1 MNGMACNCTA
11 LNFNKLW
18 LLSRAT
24 KRQHECSPQQWIKQQ
39 YMARFPD
46 NEIIS
51 LVGKAPRFDL
61 AESVGPSVRLAE
73 LIDMAF
79 GDDAG
84 FSLDYGTA
92 AGNPQLRQ
100 QIAKQNG
107 VDPDDVVVTV
117 GGMHALFLIAFTV
130 CQAGDEAIVAEPV
143 FPLARN
149 AFAAVGAQTR
159 ALPLR
164 FDTGYR
170 IDLQALRQLLCPKTK
185 VVSLASPQNPSGVA
199 IPEQTLREIVAMLA
213 EHAPDAW
220 LLVDETYREAAYGED
235 RAAPSA
241 ACLGP
246 KVISV
251 SSLSKA
257 HGSAGLRIGW
267 AIARDTAMRQALVTA
282 KFSTVISCSPV
293 DEALALAVFRQR
305 ERIIGE
311 RRKLLA
317 QNLQFVESWVLRH
330 SSHIDWVRPDAG
342 ALCCMR
348 LKPTVFDAAAVE
360 RFYAALARYSTRVA
374 PGAWFGDDPLV
385 FRLGF
390 GLPTLT
396 ALAIGLECVSV
407 ALTEAAQPKGGAA
420 AF

>member
-1 MNGMACNCTA
+1 
-11 LNFNKLW
+11 
-18 LLSRAT
+18 
-24 KRQHECSPQQWIKQQ
+24 
-39 YMARFPD
+39 MARFPD

-51 LVGKAPRFDL
+51 LVSKAPRFDL
-61 AESVGPSVRLAE
+61 AESVGPSVRLSE

-79 GDDAG
+79 GDDAD

-92 AGNPQLRQ
+92 AGNPELRR
-100 QIAKQNG
+100 QIANENG
-107 VDPDDVVVTV
+107 VDADDVVVTV
-117 GGMHALFLIAFTV
+117 GGMHALFLIAFTL

-149 AFAAVGAQTR
+149 ALTAVGAVTR
-159 ALPLR
+159 ALPLG

-170 IDLQALRQLLCPKTK
+170 VDLDALRKLLSPKTK

-199 IPEQTLREIVAMLA
+199 IPTQTLREIAAMLA
-213 EHAPDAW
+213 EHAPEAW
-220 LLVDETYREAAYGED
+220 LVVDETYREAAYGD
-235 RAAPSA
+235 DISAPSA
-241 ACLGP
+241 ASLGP

-251 SSLSKA
+251 ASLSKC

-267 AIARDTAMRQALVTA
+267 AITRDTALRQALVTA

-305 ERIIGE
+305 DRIIGE

-317 QNLQFVESWVLRH
+317 QNLQVVENWVSRH
-330 SSHIDWVRPDAG
+330 PAHIEWVRPDAG
-342 ALCCMR
+342 ALCCVR
-348 LKPTVFDAAAVE
+348 LKREVFDAAAVE
-360 RFYAALARYSTRVA
+360 RFYATLAKYSTRVA

-396 ALAIGLECVSV
+396 ALAIALECVSV
-407 ALTEAAQPKGGAA
+407 ALTEATRIDGR
-420 AF
+420 

>member
-1 MNGMACNCTA
+1 
-11 LNFNKLW
+11 
-18 LLSRAT
+18 
-24 KRQHECSPQQWIKQQ
+24 
-39 YMARFPD
+39 MARFPD

-51 LVGKAPRFDL
+51 LVSKAPRFDL
-61 AESVGPSVRLAE
+61 AESVGPSVRLTE

-79 GDDAG
+79 GDDAD

-92 AGNPQLRQ
+92 AGNPELRQ
-100 QIAKQNG
+100 EIATESG
-107 VDPDDVVVTV
+107 VHADDVVVTV
-117 GGMHALFLIAFTV
+117 GGMHALFLIAFTL

-149 AFAAVGAQTR
+149 ALTAVGAVTR
-159 ALPLR
+159 PLALS

-170 IDLQALRQLLCPKTK
+170 IDLAALRKLLSPKTK
-185 VVSLASPQNPSGVA
+185 LVSLASPQNPSGVA
-199 IPEQTLREIVAMLA
+199 IPEQTLHDIVAMLA

-220 LLVDETYREAAYGED
+220 LLIDETYREAAYGED
-235 RAAPSA
+235 AAAPSA

-251 SSLSKA
+251 SSLSKS

-267 AIARDTAMRQALVTA
+267 AITRDTALRQALVTA

-317 QNLQFVESWVLRH
+317 QNLQLVENWVLRH
-330 SSHIDWVRPDAG
+330 PGHIDWVRPDAG
-342 ALCCMR
+342 ALCCVR
-348 LKPTVFDAAAVE
+348 LKPGVFDAAAVE
-360 RFYAALARYSTRVA
+360 RFYATLARYSTRVA

-396 ALAIGLECVSV
+396 ALAIALECVSV
-407 ALTEAAQPKGGAA
+407 ALTEGTRAPEGAA

>member
-1 MNGMACNCTA
+1 MNA
-11 LNFNKLW
+11 
-18 LLSRAT
+18 R
-24 KRQHECSPQQWIKQQ
+24 PQQRIKQQ

-51 LVGKAPRFDL
+51 LVGKSPRFDL

-73 LIDMAF
+73 LIDTAF
-79 GDDAG
+79 GDDAD

-100 QIAKQNG
+100 QIANENG
-107 VDPDDVVVTV
+107 VDADDVVVTV
-117 GGMHALFLIAFTV
+117 GGMHALFLIAFTL
-130 CQAGDEAIVAEPV
+130 CQAGDEAVVAEPV

-149 AFAAVGAQTR
+149 ALTAVGAVTR
-159 ALPLR
+159 PLPLS

-170 IDLQALRQLLCPKTK
+170 IDLDALRKLLSPKTK
-185 VVSLASPQNPSGVA
+185 LVSLASPQNPSGVA
-199 IPEQTLREIVAMLA
+199 IPAQTLREIVAMLA
-213 EHAPDAW
+213 EHAPHAW
-220 LLVDETYREAAYGED
+220 LLIDETYREAAYGEEA
-235 RAAPSA
+235 AAPSA

-246 KVISV
+246 KVVSV
-251 SSLSKA
+251 SSLSKC
-257 HGSAGLRIGW
+257 HGAAGLRIGW
-267 AIARDTAMRQALVTA
+267 AIARDTALRRSLVTA

-317 QNLQFVESWVLRH
+317 QNLQLVENWVLRH
-330 SSHIDWVRPDAG
+330 VAHIDWVRPDAG

-348 LKPTVFDAAAVE
+348 LKPGVFDAAAVE
-360 RFYAALARYSTRVA
+360 RFYATLARYSTRVA

-396 ALAIGLECVSV
+396 ALAIALECVSV
-407 ALTEAAQPKGGAA
+407 ALTEATRAPERAA

>member
-1 MNGMACNCTA
+1 
-11 LNFNKLW
+11 
-18 LLSRAT
+18 
-24 KRQHECSPQQWIKQQ
+24 
-39 YMARFPD
+39 MARFPD

-51 LVGKAPRFDL
+51 LVSKAPRFDL

-79 GDDAG
+79 GNDAD

-92 AGNPQLRQ
+92 AGNPELRQ
-100 QIAKQNG
+100 EIANESG
-107 VDPDDVVVTV
+107 VHADDVVVTV
-117 GGMHALFLIAFTV
+117 GGMHALFLIAFTL

-149 AFAAVGAQTR
+149 ALTAVGAVTR
-159 ALPLR
+159 PLPLG

-170 IDLQALRQLLCPKTK
+170 IDLEALRQLLSPKTK
-185 VVSLASPQNPSGVA
+185 LVSLASPQNPSGVA
-199 IPEQTLREIVAMLA
+199 IPEQTLRNIVAMLA

-220 LLVDETYREAAYGED
+220 LLIDETYREAAYGED
-235 RAAPSA
+235 AAAPSA

-251 SSLSKA
+251 SSLSKC

-267 AIARDTAMRQALVTA
+267 AITRDTALRQALVTA

-311 RRKLLA
+311 RRRLLA
-317 QNLQFVESWVLRH
+317 QNLQLVENWVLRH
-330 SSHIDWVRPDAG
+330 PGRIDWVRPDAG
-342 ALCCMR
+342 ALCCVR
-348 LKPTVFDAAAVE
+348 LKPEVFDAAAVE
-360 RFYAALARYSTRVA
+360 RFYATLARYSTRVA

-396 ALAIGLECVSV
+396 ALAIALECVSV
-407 ALTEAAQPKGGAA
+407 ALTEATRAPEGAA

>member
-1 MNGMACNCTA
+1 
-11 LNFNKLW
+11 
-18 LLSRAT
+18 
-24 KRQHECSPQQWIKQQ
+24 
-39 YMARFPD
+39 MARFPD

-51 LVGKAPRFDL
+51 LVSKAPRFDL

-79 GDDAG
+79 GGAAD

-92 AGNPQLRQ
+92 AGNPELRQ
-100 QIAKQNG
+100 QIANDNG
-107 VDPDDVVVTV
+107 VDADDVVVTV
-117 GGMHALFLIAFTV
+117 GGMHALFLIAFTL
-130 CQAGDEAIVAEPV
+130 CEAGDEAVVAEPV

-149 AFAAVGAQTR
+149 ALTAVGATTR

-164 FDTGYR
+164 FETAYR
-170 IDLQALRQLLCPKTK
+170 VDLDALRKLLTPKTK

-199 IPEQTLREIVAMLA
+199 IPAQTLREIASMLA
-213 EHAPDAW
+213 EHAPQAW
-220 LLVDETYREAAYGED
+220 LVVDETYREAAYGD
-235 RAAPSA
+235 DDAAPSA

-251 SSLSKA
+251 SSLSKC

-267 AIARDTAMRQALVTA
+267 AITRDSALRQTLVTA

-305 ERIIGE
+305 DRIIGE

-317 QNLQFVESWVLRH
+317 QHLQFTEEWVARHPGHVE
-330 SSHIDWVRPDAG
+330 WVRPDAG

-348 LKPTVFDAAAVE
+348 LKRDVFDAAAVE
-360 RFYAALARYSTRVA
+360 RFYATLVRYSTRVA
-374 PGAWFGDDPLV
+374 PGPWFGDDPLV

-396 ALAIGLECVSV
+396 QLAIALECVSV
-407 ALTEAAQPKGGAA
+407 ALTEATQVGGR
-420 AF
+420 

>member
-1 MNGMACNCTA
+1 
-11 LNFNKLW
+11 
-18 LLSRAT
+18 
-24 KRQHECSPQQWIKQQ
+24 
-39 YMARFPD
+39 MARFPD

-51 LVGKAPRFDL
+51 LVSKAPRFDL

-73 LIDMAF
+73 LIDTAF
-79 GDDAG
+79 GDDAD

-92 AGNPQLRQ
+92 AGNPELRQ
-100 QIAKQNG
+100 EIANENG
-107 VDPDDVVVTV
+107 VHADDVVVTV
-117 GGMHALFLIAFTV
+117 GGMHALFLIAFTL
-130 CQAGDEAIVAEPV
+130 CEAGDEAIVAEPV

-149 AFAAVGAQTR
+149 ALTAVGAVTR
-159 ALPLR
+159 PLALS

-170 IDLQALRQLLCPKTK
+170 IDLEVLRKLLSPKTK
-185 VVSLASPQNPSGVA
+185 LVSLASPQNPSGVA
-199 IPEQTLREIVAMLA
+199 IPEHTLRDIVAMLA

-220 LLVDETYREAAYGED
+220 LLIDETYREAAYGED
-235 RAAPSA
+235 AAAPSA

-251 SSLSKA
+251 SSLSKC

-267 AIARDTAMRQALVTA
+267 AITRDTALRQALVTA

-317 QNLQFVESWVLRH
+317 QNLQLVENWVLRH
-330 SSHIDWVRPDAG
+330 PGHIDWVRPDAG

-348 LKPTVFDAAAVE
+348 LKPEVFDAAAVE
-360 RFYAALARYSTRVA
+360 RFYATLARYSTRVA

-396 ALAIGLECVSV
+396 ALAIALECVSV
-407 ALTEAAQPKGGAA
+407 ALTEATRAPEGAA
-420 AF
+420 TF

>member
-1 MNGMACNCTA
+1 
-11 LNFNKLW
+11 
-18 LLSRAT
+18 
-24 KRQHECSPQQWIKQQ
+24 
-39 YMARFPD
+39 MARFPD

-51 LVGKAPRFDL
+51 LVSKAPRFDL

-73 LIDMAF
+73 LIDTAF
-79 GDDAG
+79 GDDAD

-92 AGNPQLRQ
+92 AGNPELRQ
-100 QIAKQNG
+100 EIANENG
-107 VDPDDVVVTV
+107 VEADDIVVTV
-117 GGMHALFLIAFTV
+117 GGMHALFLIAFTL
-130 CQAGDEAIVAEPV
+130 CEAGDEAIVAEPV

-149 AFAAVGAQTR
+149 ALTAVGAVTR
-159 ALPLR
+159 PLPLG

-170 IDLQALRQLLCPKTK
+170 IDLDALRQLLSPKTK
-185 VVSLASPQNPSGVA
+185 LVSLASPQNPSGVA
-199 IPEQTLREIVAMLA
+199 IPEHTLRDIVAMLA

-220 LLVDETYREAAYGED
+220 LLIDETYREAAYGED
-235 RAAPSA
+235 AAAPSA

-251 SSLSKA
+251 SSLSKC

-267 AIARDTAMRQALVTA
+267 AITRDTALRQALVTA

-317 QNLQFVESWVLRH
+317 QNLQLVENWVLRH
-330 SSHIDWVRPDAG
+330 PGHIDWVRPDAG

-348 LKPTVFDAAAVE
+348 LKPEVFDAAAIE
-360 RFYAALARYSTRVA
+360 RFYATLARYSTRVA

-396 ALAIGLECVSV
+396 ALAIALECVSV
-407 ALTEAAQPKGGAA
+407 ALTEATRAPEGAA
-420 AF
+420 TF

>member
-1 MNGMACNCTA
+1 
-11 LNFNKLW
+11 
-18 LLSRAT
+18 
-24 KRQHECSPQQWIKQQ
+24 
-39 YMARFPD
+39 MARFPD

-51 LVGKAPRFDL
+51 LVSKAPRFDL

-79 GDDAG
+79 GDGAD

-92 AGNPQLRQ
+92 AGNPELRQ
-100 QIAKQNG
+100 EIANENG
-107 VDPDDVVVTV
+107 VHADDVVVTV
-117 GGMHALFLIAFTV
+117 GGMHALFLIAFTL
-130 CQAGDEAIVAEPV
+130 CEAGDEAIVAEPV

-149 AFAAVGAQTR
+149 AVTAVRAVTR
-159 ALPLR
+159 PLPLG

-170 IDLQALRQLLCPKTK
+170 IDLKALRQLLSPETK
-185 VVSLASPQNPSGVA
+185 LVSLASPQNPSGVA
-199 IPEQTLREIVAMLA
+199 IPEQTLQDIVAMLA

-220 LLVDETYREAAYGED
+220 LLIDETYREAAYGED
-235 RAAPSA
+235 AAAPSA

-251 SSLSKA
+251 SSLSKC

-267 AIARDTAMRQALVTA
+267 AITRDTALRQALVTA

-317 QNLQFVESWVLRH
+317 QNLQLVENWVLRH
-330 SSHIDWVRPDAG
+330 PGHIDWVRPDAG

-348 LKPTVFDAAAVE
+348 LKPEVFDAAAIE
-360 RFYAALARYSTRVA
+360 RFYATLARYSTRVA

-396 ALAIGLECVSV
+396 ALAIALECVSV
-407 ALTEAAQPKGGAA
+407 ALTEATRAPEGAA
-420 AF
+420 TF

>member
-1 MNGMACNCTA
+1 
-11 LNFNKLW
+11 
-18 LLSRAT
+18 
-24 KRQHECSPQQWIKQQ
+24 
-39 YMARFPD
+39 MARFPD

-51 LVGKAPRFDL
+51 LVSKAPRFDL

-79 GDDAG
+79 GDDAD

-92 AGNPQLRQ
+92 AGNPELRRE
-100 QIAKQNG
+100 IANENG
-107 VDPDDVVVTV
+107 VHADDVVVTV
-117 GGMHALFLIAFTV
+117 GGMHALFLIAFTL
-130 CQAGDEAIVAEPV
+130 CEAGDEAIVAEPV

-149 AFAAVGAQTR
+149 ALTAVGAVTR
-159 ALPLR
+159 PLPLG

-170 IDLQALRQLLCPKTK
+170 IDLEALRQLLSPETK
-185 VVSLASPQNPSGVA
+185 LVSLASPQNPSGVA
-199 IPEQTLREIVAMLA
+199 IPEHTLRDIVAMLA

-220 LLVDETYREAAYGED
+220 LLIDETYREAAYGD
-235 RAAPSA
+235 DAAAPSA

-251 SSLSKA
+251 SSLSKC

-267 AIARDTAMRQALVTA
+267 AITRDTALRQALVTA

-317 QNLQFVESWVLRH
+317 QNLQLVENWMLRH
-330 SSHIDWVRPDAG
+330 PGHIDWVRPDAG

-348 LKPTVFDAAAVE
+348 LKPEVFDAAAIE
-360 RFYAALARYSTRVA
+360 RFYATLARYSTRVA

-396 ALAIGLECVSV
+396 ALAIALECVSV
-407 ALTEAAQPKGGAA
+407 ALTEATRAPEGAA
-420 AF
+420 TF

>member
-1 MNGMACNCTA
+1 MNA
-11 LNFNKLW
+11 
-18 LLSRAT
+18 R
-24 KRQHECSPQQWIKQQ
+24 PQQRIKQQ

-73 LIDMAF
+73 LIDTAF
-79 GDDAG
+79 GDDAD

-100 QIAKQNG
+100 QIANEND
-107 VDPDDVVVTV
+107 VDADDVVVTV
-117 GGMHALFLIAFTV
+117 GGMHALFLIAFTL
-130 CQAGDEAIVAEPV
+130 CQAGDEAVVAEPV

-149 AFAAVGAQTR
+149 ALTAVGAVTR
-159 ALPLR
+159 PLPLS

-170 IDLQALRQLLCPKTK
+170 IDLDALRKLLSPKTK
-185 VVSLASPQNPSGVA
+185 LVSLASPQNPSGVA
-199 IPEQTLREIVAMLA
+199 IPAQTLREIVAMLA

-220 LLVDETYREAAYGED
+220 LLIDETYREAAYGEEA
-235 RAAPSA
+235 AAPSA

-246 KVISV
+246 KVVSV
-251 SSLSKA
+251 SSLSKC
-257 HGSAGLRIGW
+257 HGAAGLRIGW
-267 AIARDTAMRQALVTA
+267 AITRDTALRQALVTA

-317 QNLQFVESWVLRH
+317 QNLQLVENWVLRH
-330 SSHIDWVRPDAG
+330 VAHIDWVRPDAG
-342 ALCCMR
+342 ALCCLR
-348 LKPTVFDAAAVE
+348 LKPGVFDAAAVE
-360 RFYAALARYSTRVA
+360 RFYATLARYSTRVA

-396 ALAIGLECVSV
+396 ALAIALECVSV
-407 ALTEAAQPKGGAA
+407 ALTEATRAPQGAA

>member
-1 MNGMACNCTA
+1 
-11 LNFNKLW
+11 
-18 LLSRAT
+18 
-24 KRQHECSPQQWIKQQ
+24 
-39 YMARFPD
+39 MARFPD

-51 LVGKAPRFDL
+51 LVSKAPRFDL
-61 AESVGPSVRLAE
+61 AESVGPSVRLTE
-73 LIDMAF
+73 LIDVAF
-79 GDDAG
+79 ADDAD

-92 AGNPQLRQ
+92 AGNPELRQ
-100 QIAKQNG
+100 EIANESG
-107 VDPDDVVVTV
+107 VHADDVVVTV
-117 GGMHALFLIAFTV
+117 GGMHALFLIAFTL

-149 AFAAVGAQTR
+149 ALTAVGAVTR
-159 ALPLR
+159 PLPLG

-170 IDLQALRQLLCPKTK
+170 IDLEALRKLLSPKTK
-185 VVSLASPQNPSGVA
+185 LVSLASPQNPSGVA
-199 IPEQTLREIVAMLA
+199 IPEQTLRNIVAMLA

-220 LLVDETYREAAYGED
+220 LLIDETYREAAYGED
-235 RAAPSA
+235 AAAPSA

-251 SSLSKA
+251 SSLSKS
-257 HGSAGLRIGW
+257 HGAAGLRIGW
-267 AIARDTAMRQALVTA
+267 AITRDTALRQALVTA

-293 DEALALAVFRQR
+293 DEALALTVFRQR

-317 QNLQFVESWVLRH
+317 QNLQLVENWVLRH
-330 SSHIDWVRPDAG
+330 PGHIDWVRPDAG
-342 ALCCMR
+342 ALCCVR
-348 LKPTVFDAAAVE
+348 LKPEVFDAAAVE
-360 RFYAALARYSTRVA
+360 RFYATLARYSTRVA
-374 PGAWFGDDPLV
+374 PGAWFGDDSLV

-396 ALAIGLECVSV
+396 ALAIALECVSV
-407 ALTEAAQPKGGAA
+407 ALTEATRAPEGAA

>member
-1 MNGMACNCTA
+1 
-11 LNFNKLW
+11 
-18 LLSRAT
+18 
-24 KRQHECSPQQWIKQQ
+24 
-39 YMARFPD
+39 MARFPD

-51 LVGKAPRFDL
+51 LVSKAPRFDL

-73 LIDMAF
+73 LIDTAF
-79 GDDAG
+79 GGDAD

-92 AGNPQLRQ
+92 AGKLELRQ
-100 QIAKQNG
+100 EIANDHG
-107 VDPDDVVVTV
+107 VDADDVVVTV
-117 GGMHALFLIAFTV
+117 GGMHALFLIAFTL

-149 AFAAVGAQTR
+149 ALAAVGAVTR
-159 ALPLR
+159 ALPLG

-170 IDLQALRQLLCPKTK
+170 VDPDALRQLLSPKTK

-199 IPEQTLREIVAMLA
+199 IPAQTLREIAAMLA
-213 EHAPDAW
+213 EHAPEAW
-220 LLVDETYREAAYGED
+220 LVVDETYREAAYGD
-235 RAAPSA
+235 DAAAPSA
-241 ACLGP
+241 ACLGR

-251 SSLSKA
+251 SSLSKC

-267 AIARDTAMRQALVTA
+267 AITRDAALRQALVTA

-305 ERIIGE
+305 DRIIGE

-317 QNLQFVESWVLRH
+317 QNLQFTEQWVSRH
-330 SSHIDWVRPDAG
+330 PDHIEWVRPDAG
-342 ALCCMR
+342 ALCCVR
-348 LKPTVFDAAAVE
+348 LKRDVFNAAAVE
-360 RFYAALARYSTRVA
+360 RFYSTLAKYSTRVA
-374 PGAWFGDDPLV
+374 PGPWFGDEPLV

-396 ALAIGLECVSV
+396 QLAIALECVSV
-407 ALTEAAQPKGGAA
+407 ALTEATQAGGE
-420 AF
+420 

>member
-1 MNGMACNCTA
+1 
-11 LNFNKLW
+11 
-18 LLSRAT
+18 
-24 KRQHECSPQQWIKQQ
+24 
-39 YMARFPD
+39 MARFPD

-51 LVGKAPRFDL
+51 LVSKAPRFDL

-73 LIDMAF
+73 LIDTAF
-79 GDDAG
+79 GDDAD

-92 AGNPQLRQ
+92 AGNPELRQ
-100 QIAKQNG
+100 EIANENG
-107 VDPDDVVVTV
+107 VHADDVVVTV
-117 GGMHALFLIAFTV
+117 GGMHALFLIAFTL
-130 CQAGDEAIVAEPV
+130 CEAGDEAIVAEPV

-149 AFAAVGAQTR
+149 ALTAVGAVTR
-159 ALPLR
+159 PLPLG

-170 IDLQALRQLLCPKTK
+170 IDLEALRQLLSPKTK
-185 VVSLASPQNPSGVA
+185 LVSLASPQNPSGVA
-199 IPEQTLREIVAMLA
+199 IPEQTLRDIVAMLA

-220 LLVDETYREAAYGED
+220 LLIDETYREAAYGED
-235 RAAPSA
+235 AAAPSA

-251 SSLSKA
+251 SSLSKS

-267 AIARDTAMRQALVTA
+267 AITRDTALRQALVTA

-317 QNLQFVESWVLRH
+317 QNLQLVENWVLRH
-330 SSHIDWVRPDAG
+330 PGHIDWVRPDAG

-348 LKPTVFDAAAVE
+348 LKPEVFDAAAIE
-360 RFYAALARYSTRVA
+360 RFYATLARYSTRVA

-396 ALAIGLECVSV
+396 ALAIALECVSV
-407 ALTEAAQPKGGAA
+407 ALTEATRAPEGAA
-420 AF
+420 TF

>member
-1 MNGMACNCTA
+1 M
-11 LNFNKLW
+11 
-18 LLSRAT
+18 S
-24 KRQHECSPQQWIKQQ
+24 
-39 YMARFPD
+39 RFPD

-61 AESVGPSVRLAE
+61 AESVGPSLRLAE

-79 GDDAG
+79 GNDAD
-84 FSLDYGTA
+84 FSLDYATA
-92 AGNPQLRQ
+92 VGNPELRQ
-100 QIAKQNG
+100 HIASENG
-107 VDPDDVVVTV
+107 VDADDVVVTV
-117 GGMHALFLIAFTV
+117 GGMHALFLIAFTL
-130 CQAGDEAIVAEPV
+130 CQAGDEAVVVEPV

-149 AFAAVGAQTR
+149 ALTAVGAVTR
-159 ALPLR
+159 ALPLS

-170 IDLQALRQLLCPKTK
+170 IELDALRKLLSPKTK
-185 VVSLASPQNPSGVA
+185 LVSLASPQNPSGVA
-199 IPEQTLREIVAMLA
+199 IPAQTLREIVALLA
-213 EHAPDAW
+213 EHAPDAR
-220 LLVDETYREAAYGED
+220 LLIDETYREAAYGED

-241 ACLGP
+241 ACLGA

-251 SSLSKA
+251 SSLSKC
-257 HGSAGLRIGW
+257 HGAAGLRIGW
-267 AIARDTAMRQALVTA
+267 AITRDKALRKALVTA

-311 RRKLLA
+311 RRTLLA
-317 QNLQFVESWVLRH
+317 QNLQFVEQWVQRH
-330 SSHIDWVRPDAG
+330 RGYVDWVRPDAG

-348 LKPTVFDAAAVE
+348 LKPAVFDAAAVE
-360 RFYAALARYSTRVA
+360 RFYTALAKYSTRVA
-374 PGAWFGDDPLV
+374 PGAWFGDDPQV

-407 ALTEAAQPKGGAA
+407 ALTEAVRPARAA
-420 AF
+420 AS

>member
-1 MNGMACNCTA
+1 
-11 LNFNKLW
+11 
-18 LLSRAT
+18 
-24 KRQHECSPQQWIKQQ
+24 
-39 YMARFPD
+39 MARFPD

-51 LVGKAPRFDL
+51 LVSKAPRFDL

-79 GDDAG
+79 GDDAD

-92 AGNPQLRQ
+92 AGNPELRQ
-100 QIAKQNG
+100 EIANENG
-107 VDPDDVVVTV
+107 VHADDVVVTV
-117 GGMHALFLIAFTV
+117 GGMHALFLIAFTL
-130 CQAGDEAIVAEPV
+130 CEAGDEAIVAEPV

-149 AFAAVGAQTR
+149 ALTAVGAVTR
-159 ALPLR
+159 PLPLG

-170 IDLQALRQLLCPKTK
+170 IDLDALRQLLSPKTK
-185 VVSLASPQNPSGVA
+185 LVSLASPQNPSGVA
-199 IPEQTLREIVAMLA
+199 IPEQTLRNIVAMLA

-220 LLVDETYREAAYGED
+220 LLIDETYREAAYGD
-235 RAAPSA
+235 DAAAPSA
-241 ACLGP
+241 AYLGP

-251 SSLSKA
+251 SSLSKS

-267 AIARDTAMRQALVTA
+267 AITRDTALRQALVTA

-317 QNLQFVESWVLRH
+317 QNLQLVENWVLRH
-330 SSHIDWVRPDAG
+330 PGHIDWVRPDAG
-342 ALCCMR
+342 ALCCVR
-348 LKPTVFDAAAVE
+348 LKPEVFDAAAVE
-360 RFYAALARYSTRVA
+360 RFHATLARYSTRVA

-396 ALAIGLECVSV
+396 ALAIALECVSV
-407 ALTEAAQPKGGAA
+407 ALTEATRAPEGAA

>member
-1 MNGMACNCTA
+1 
-11 LNFNKLW
+11 
-18 LLSRAT
+18 
-24 KRQHECSPQQWIKQQ
+24 
-39 YMARFPD
+39 MARFPD

-51 LVGKAPRFDL
+51 LVSKAPRFDL

-79 GDDAG
+79 GGAAD

-92 AGNPQLRQ
+92 AGNPELRQ
-100 QIAKQNG
+100 QIANDNG
-107 VDPDDVVVTV
+107 VDADDVVVTV
-117 GGMHALFLIAFTV
+117 GGMHALFLIAFTL
-130 CQAGDEAIVAEPV
+130 CEAGDEAVVAEPV

-149 AFAAVGAQTR
+149 ALTAVGATTR

-164 FDTGYR
+164 FETAYR
-170 IDLQALRQLLCPKTK
+170 VDLDALRKLLTPKTK

-199 IPEQTLREIVAMLA
+199 IPAQTLREIASMLA
-213 EHAPDAW
+213 EHAPQAW
-220 LLVDETYREAAYGED
+220 LVVDETYREAAYGD
-235 RAAPSA
+235 DDAAPSA

-251 SSLSKA
+251 SSLSKC

-267 AIARDTAMRQALVTA
+267 AITRDSALRQALVTA

-305 ERIIGE
+305 DRIIGE

-317 QNLQFVESWVLRH
+317 QHLQFTEEWVARHPGHVE
-330 SSHIDWVRPDAG
+330 WVRPDAG

-348 LKPTVFDAAAVE
+348 LKRDVFDAAAVE
-360 RFYAALARYSTRVA
+360 RFYATLVRYSTRVA
-374 PGAWFGDDPLV
+374 PGPWFGDDPLV

-396 ALAIGLECVSV
+396 QLAIALECVSV
-407 ALTEAAQPKGGAA
+407 ALTEATQVGGR
-420 AF
+420 